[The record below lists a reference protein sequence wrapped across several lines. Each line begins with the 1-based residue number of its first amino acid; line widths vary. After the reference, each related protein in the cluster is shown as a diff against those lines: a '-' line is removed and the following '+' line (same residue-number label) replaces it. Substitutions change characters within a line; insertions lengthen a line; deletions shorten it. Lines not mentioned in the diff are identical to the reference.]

1 MATCEPGGV
10 CGPGPRIA
18 ASDPA
23 PAYRKYL
30 VDPIKRSLT
39 QKSTLTMY
47 YGKECPFTRR
57 VMPEVQCLQEALNE
71 LGPKAPSFALLE
83 VWHDEENR
91 ELFVADSKEGQRC
104 GGVPYFYNSK
114 TDEYLC
120 GATTCAQLKN
130 WAGL

>member
-1 MATCEPGGV
+1 
-10 CGPGPRIA
+10 
-18 ASDPA
+18 
-23 PAYRKYL
+23 
-30 VDPIKRSLT
+30 
-39 QKSTLTMY
+39 MY

-71 LGPKAPSFALLE
+71 YALFFSLWSCTSEIALCRLGPKAPSFALLE